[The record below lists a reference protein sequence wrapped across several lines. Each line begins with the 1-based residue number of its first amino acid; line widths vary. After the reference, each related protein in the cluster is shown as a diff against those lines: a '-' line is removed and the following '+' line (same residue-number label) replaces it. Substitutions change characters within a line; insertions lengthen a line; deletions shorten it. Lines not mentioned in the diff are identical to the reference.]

1 MSAAPIGIGSEA
13 PAFENLRGVDGRFYS
28 LDDFRDR
35 RILVVMFSC
44 NHCPYVQA
52 YEDRVIAF
60 QNAYGQRG
68 VQIVAINSNEEE
80 NYPED
85 RFEEMVK
92 RARSKGFN
100 FPYLRDEDQT
110 VAGLFGATHTP
121 EFFLF
126 SAETPVGVR
135 GTVWRLRYHGKMDDN
150 YQHPSAVSR
159 AYLREAT
166 EAILTGKDVAEPETY
181 SIGCTIKWK

>member
-1 MSAAPIGIGSEA
+1 MSAAPIAIGSEA
-13 PAFENLRGVDGRFYS
+13 PAFKNLRGVDGIFYA

-60 QNAYGQRG
+60 QNEYGKRG
-68 VQIVAINSNEEE
+68 VQFVAINSNEEE
-80 NYPED
+80 HYPED
-85 RFEEMVK
+85 SFEEMVK

-110 VAGLFGATHTP
+110 VARLFGATHTP

-126 SAETPVGVR
+126 SAKTSTGPR
-135 GTVWRLRYHGKMDDN
+135 GTVWLLRYHGKMDDN
-150 YQHPSAVSR
+150 YQHPSAVR
-159 AYLREAT
+159 RKYLQDAA
-166 EAILTGKDVAEPETY
+166 EAILAGNDVAEPETY